1 LKKLIFLLLIFSTY
15 LLANVD
21 FDTFITQ
28 QVKVEKQLMENNITA
43 KEKEDIRK
51 TQVREYQEF
60 FLHYASDKKNVL
72 SKNNPYKRKIER
84 LKLRYKNNKHKHY
97 KIATM
102 RDELLIKS
110 LTIKN
115 SMLETINDSLRFTES
130 KSKNFYKDKI
140 SDFLIKHF
148 SNYKPIDPKMY
159 PIDENNISTPLEK
172 ELLTALKN
180 ALALEYVANTFSSE
194 LVENSSNIYRTV
206 LLSKSKLFTF
216 VNNINQSKVGQTV
229 NSYLSPFG
237 IDTSKL
243 ILITIIILFIMF
255 VQKLIVYLIDR
266 FLHHFQLRD
275 DDIEYIHTHITNIFN
290 LITSL
295 VIIHVVIVVVIGF
308 DINSI
313 SISKI
318 FAVLYIVL
326 IALLLYRIT
335 NTIAYLK
342 TERIKNNAALK
353 NEVVNLSIKAI
364 NGLILLLSLIAILKV
379 MGIDLTAILS
389 GLGIAGAAI
398 AFAAKDSIANIFGS
412 IAILA
417 GDIFEQ
423 GDWIETNH
431 ADGTVVEI
439 GLRATTI
446 RTFDNALISVP
457 NFELSNTG
465 VKNWTRRRIGRR
477 IKMKIGVTYESDFTD
492 IKQAIEEIRSMLKKH
507 PGIANEHTSFLNSD
521 RRARLV
527 SVEDFKGIKRTTL
540 VYMDEFADS
549 SINILLYCFSRTVA
563 WNEWLEVKEDIM
575 YKIADIL
582 AKNNLEFAYPT
593 LTVHQIQKVKER
605 EL

>member
-28 QVKVEKQLMENNITA
+28 QIKVEKQLMENNITE
-43 KEKEDIRK
+43 KEKDNIRK
-51 TQVREYQEF
+51 TQVRNYQEF
-60 FLHYASDKKNVL
+60 FLHYASDKNAIL

-84 LKLRYKNNKHKHY
+84 LKLRYKNNKHRHY

-115 SMLETINDSLRFTES
+115 SIRETINDSLRFTES

-159 PIDENNISTPLEK
+159 PIDENNITTPLQK

-180 ALALEYVANTFSSE
+180 TLALEYVANTFSSE
-194 LVENSSNIYRTV
+194 LVENSSNIYRTA

-216 VNNINQSKVGQTV
+216 VNNINQSKVGQNV
-229 NSYLSPFG
+229 NSYLTPFG

-243 ILITIIILFIMF
+243 ILIAIIILFIIF
-255 VQKLIVYLIDR
+255 VQKLIAYLVDR
-266 FLHHFQLRD
+266 FLHHFKLRD

-290 LITSL
+290 IITSL
-295 VIIHVVIVVVIGF
+295 VIIHVVIVVVLGF
-308 DINSI
+308 DTKSI
-313 SISKI
+313 SISKL

-342 TERIKNNAALK
+342 IERIKNNVALK

-364 NGLILLLSLIAILKV
+364 NGLILLLALIAILKV
-379 MGIDLTAILS
+379 MGIDLTALLS
-389 GLGIAGAAI
+389 GLGIVGAAI

-431 ADGTVVEI
+431 ANGTVVEI

-477 IKMKIGVTYESDFTD
+477 IKMTIGVTYESDFTD
-492 IKQAIEEIRSMLKKH
+492 IKQAIEEIRSMLKEH

-521 RRARLV
+521 RQARLV

-593 LTVHQIQKVKER
+593 LTVHQTHKVEER
-605 EL
+605 EF